1 MQDFSEPLVM
11 QIYIRTLQR
20 RSLACCLWSP
30 PSGGVLI
37 DLLADLNETVNGDIS
52 LQASA
57 LSSRKMSTFRNVQS
71 GEEIN
76 VPLNGGLQQHVL
88 TTEFTKRFAWI
99 GILHNTLWDVGQ
111 SCFFSSSRII
121 YMSFH

>member
-11 QIYIRTLQR
+11 QIYIRSLQR
-20 RSLACCLWSP
+20 RSLPCCMWRP

-52 LQASA
+52 LQARA
-57 LSSRKMSTFRNVQS
+57 LTSRKMSTFRNVQP

-76 VPLNGGLQQHVL
+76 VPLNGGIQ
-88 TTEFTKRFAWI
+88 
-99 GILHNTLWDVGQ
+99 
-111 SCFFSSSRII
+111 
-121 YMSFH
+121 

>member
-1 MQDFSEPLVM
+1 MQDFSEPLAM

-20 RSLACCLWSP
+20 RSLACRLWSP

-52 LQASA
+52 LQVSA
-57 LSSRKMSTFRNVQS
+57 LASRKMSTFRNVLS

-76 VPLNGGLQQHVL
+76 VPLNGGIQ
-88 TTEFTKRFAWI
+88 
-99 GILHNTLWDVGQ
+99 
-111 SCFFSSSRII
+111 
-121 YMSFH
+121 

>member
-1 MQDFSEPLVM
+1 MFLMQDFSEPLVM
-11 QIYIRTLQR
+11 QTYIRTLQR

-37 DLLADLNETVNGDIS
+37 DLLADLNETVNGGIS

-57 LSSRKMSTFRNVQS
+57 LASRKMSTFRNVQS

-76 VPLNGGLQQHVL
+76 VPLNGGIQ
-88 TTEFTKRFAWI
+88 
-99 GILHNTLWDVGQ
+99 
-111 SCFFSSSRII
+111 
-121 YMSFH
+121 

>member
-20 RSLACCLWSP
+20 RSLACCLWNP

-52 LQASA
+52 MQANA
-57 LSSRKMSTFRNVQS
+57 LASRKMTTFRNVQS

-76 VPLNGGLQQHVL
+76 VPLNGGIQ
-88 TTEFTKRFAWI
+88 
-99 GILHNTLWDVGQ
+99 
-111 SCFFSSSRII
+111 
-121 YMSFH
+121 